1 MSLALKI
8 ALRYF
13 KGRNSTQAINI
24 VSWISMGAVALS
36 TTAMV
41 VLFSVYNGLESYVK
55 NMYTAFYPEVKVSVI
70 KGKFFTPDE
79 QQLQKLSH
87 IEGVKKVGLSV
98 EDMALLEGHD
108 HQKVVRLKG
117 VNNEW
122 FQVNGM
128 DRFINTG
135 TASWPEQSIEV
146 PSNIGVDIVAE
157 MGIELDNTFQ
167 KIQIYYP
174 KANASFAGMDAA
186 AALNGMAVAPYA
198 SFKVQPELDGM
209 YFLVPLKAAQHFF
222 NTGNQ
227 LSAVELSLDNPRN
240 TQKVIAKVKE
250 IFGPDFTVLSR
261 LEQNKTLFM
270 ATEMEKWM
278 IYGILSLVLVIASF
292 NMVGALSMLA
302 IEKKF
307 DVSVLKSL
315 GAEAKTIKKVFLN
328 LGMLIA
334 GTGALAGLVLGLL
347 IVLSQMQWGWIKMGE
362 GFLDAY
368 PVEMQWAD
376 FVVVCITVLIV
387 GLAAGWYPAHKA
399 AKQLMIFKDE

>member
-87 IEGVKKVGLSV
+87 IEGVKQVGLSV

-135 TASWPEQSIEV
+135 TASWPEQPAEV

-167 KIQIYYP
+167 KIQLYYP

-186 AALNGMAVAPYA
+186 AALNGIAVAPYA

-222 NTGNQ
+222 NAGYQ

-240 TQKVIAKVKE
+240 TQKVIAKVR
-250 IFGPDFTVLSR
+250 TS
-261 LEQNKTLFM
+261 
-270 ATEMEKWM
+270 
-278 IYGILSLVLVIASF
+278 
-292 NMVGALSMLA
+292 
-302 IEKKF
+302 
-307 DVSVLKSL
+307 
-315 GAEAKTIKKVFLN
+315 
-328 LGMLIA
+328 
-334 GTGALAGLVLGLL
+334 
-347 IVLSQMQWGWIKMGE
+347 
-362 GFLDAY
+362 
-368 PVEMQWAD
+368 
-376 FVVVCITVLIV
+376 
-387 GLAAGWYPAHKA
+387 
-399 AKQLMIFKDE
+399 